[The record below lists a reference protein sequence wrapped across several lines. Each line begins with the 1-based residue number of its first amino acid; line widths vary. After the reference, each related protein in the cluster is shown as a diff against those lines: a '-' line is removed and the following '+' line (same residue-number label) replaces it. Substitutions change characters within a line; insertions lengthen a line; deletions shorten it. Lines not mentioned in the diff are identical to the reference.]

1 MSGACYSRLD
11 GGIEYE
17 LYCDGCGVLFRCGDD
32 SYFSWPVLCAAAEAE
47 GWGVAPDLGG
57 EHRCGECVVSPER
70 RPGAQGRLVP
80 A

>member
-1 MSGACYSRLD
+1 MSGACFSRPD

-17 LYCDGCGVLFRCGDD
+17 LRCDGCGVLFQCGDD

-47 GWGVAPDLGG
+47 GWGVAPDLDG
-57 EHRCGECVVSPER
+57 EHECGECAATGRSR
-70 RPGAQGRLVP
+70 RGLRRLVP